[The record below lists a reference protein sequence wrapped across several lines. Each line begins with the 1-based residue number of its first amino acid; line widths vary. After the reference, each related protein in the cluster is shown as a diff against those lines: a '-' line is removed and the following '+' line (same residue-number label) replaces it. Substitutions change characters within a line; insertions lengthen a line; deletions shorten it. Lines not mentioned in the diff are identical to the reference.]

1 MSLTPAAENA
11 TTPTTAEEQ
20 QLLHQIQHQQ
30 KRASI
35 QYHHHNLQP
44 QQPHQ
49 QQPITLILPT
59 SGKLFYEKKQ
69 DFALCKPQ
77 LLPLKSFS
85 LEKLEKMQKEAHRQL
100 QENRARTAAAAENY

>member
-1 MSLTPAAENA
+1 MSLPSSAAEIA
-11 TTPTTAEEQ
+11 SKPGAEKISQ
-20 QLLHQIQHQQ
+20 QG
-30 KRASI
+30 KRGGSF
-35 QYHHHNLQP
+35 HNP
-44 QQPHQ
+44 QQPSQ

-69 DFALCKPQ
+69 DFVLCKPQ

-100 QENRARTAAAAENY
+100 QETRARTAASAAAVDRF

>member
-11 TTPTTAEEQ
+11 TTPTEER

-35 QYHHHNLQP
+35 QHHHQS
-44 QQPHQ
+44 HQ

-69 DFALCKPQ
+69 DFQLCKPQ

-100 QENRARTAAAAENY
+100 QENRARTAAAAENF

>member
-1 MSLTPAAENA
+1 MPITPNRNLPN
-11 TTPTTAEEQ
+11 TI
-20 QLLHQIQHQQ
+20 LQ
-30 KRASI
+30 KQERQANI
-35 QYHHHNLQP
+35 
-44 QQPHQ
+44 Q

-69 DFALCKPQ
+69 EFLFCKPQ

-100 QENRARTAAAAENY
+100 QEIRVSTAAENF

>member
-11 TTPTTAEEQ
+11 TTTAEEQ

-35 QYHHHNLQP
+35 QHHNHNP
-44 QQPHQ
+44 QQ

-100 QENRARTAAAAENY
+100 QENRARTAAAAENF

>member
-11 TTPTTAEEQ
+11 TTNAEEQ

-30 KRASI
+30 KRASV
-35 QYHHHNLQP
+35 QHHSHNLQ
-44 QQPHQ
+44 QQQQ

-100 QENRARTAAAAENY
+100 QENRARTAAAAAENF

>member
-1 MSLTPAAENA
+1 MSLPSSAAESA
-11 TTPTTAEEQ
+11 ITPGAEKISQ
-20 QLLHQIQHQQ
+20 QSKRTGSFYHHQQ
-30 KRASI
+30 
-35 QYHHHNLQP
+35 
-44 QQPHQ
+44 QQPA

-69 DFALCKPQ
+69 DFVLCKPQ

-100 QENRARTAAAAENY
+100 QETRARTAAAASDHF

>member
-1 MSLTPAAENA
+1 MSLPSPAAESA
-11 TTPTTAEEQ
+11 TTPGDETLLQ
-20 QLLHQIQHQQ
+20 QQQQH
-30 KRASI
+30 KRSSI
-35 QYHHHNLQP
+35 HHHQ
-44 QQPHQ
+44 Q

-100 QENRARTAAAAENY
+100 QETRARTAAAAENF

>member
-11 TTPTTAEEQ
+11 TTTAEEQ

-30 KRASI
+30 KRASV
-35 QYHHHNLQP
+35 QHHGHNLQ
-44 QQPHQ
+44 HHS

-100 QENRARTAAAAENY
+100 QETRARTAAAAAENF

>member
-1 MSLTPAAENA
+1 MSLPSPAAESA
-11 TTPTTAEEQ
+11 TTPGDET
-20 QLLHQIQHQQ
+20 LLQQ
-30 KRASI
+30 KRGSI
-35 QYHHHNLQP
+35 HHHHQ
-44 QQPHQ
+44 Q

-100 QENRARTAAAAENY
+100 QETRARTAAAAENF

>member
-1 MSLTPAAENA
+1 MSLSPSAAESA
-11 TTPTTAEEQ
+11 ISPGVEKVVSQ
-20 QLLHQIQHQQ
+20 QGKRGGSFHHHHQQHQQ
-30 KRASI
+30 
-35 QYHHHNLQP
+35 P
-44 QQPHQ
+44 Q

-69 DFALCKPQ
+69 DFVLCKPQ

-100 QENRARTAAAAENY
+100 QETRARTAAAAAAGGDKF

>member
-1 MSLTPAAENA
+1 MSLPSPAAESA
-11 TTPTTAEEQ
+11 TTPGDE
-20 QLLHQIQHQQ
+20 QLLQQ
-30 KRASI
+30 KRGSI
-35 QYHHHNLQP
+35 HHQ
-44 QQPHQ
+44 Q

-100 QENRARTAAAAENY
+100 QETRARTAAAAENF

>member
-11 TTPTTAEEQ
+11 TTPSEERH
-20 QLLHQIQHQQ
+20 LLQQIQHQQ

-35 QYHHHNLQP
+35 QHHHHHSQS
-44 QQPHQ
+44 QQHQ

-69 DFALCKPQ
+69 DFQLCKPQ

-100 QENRARTAAAAENY
+100 QENRARTAAAAENF

>member
-11 TTPTTAEEQ
+11 TTTAEEQ
-20 QLLHQIQHQQ
+20 QLLQQIQHQQ
-30 KRASI
+30 KRASV
-35 QYHHHNLQP
+35 QHHSQP
-44 QQPHQ
+44 QQHHSQ

-100 QENRARTAAAAENY
+100 QENRARTAAAAENF

>member
-1 MSLTPAAENA
+1 MSLPSPAAESA
-11 TTPTTAEEQ
+11 TTPGDETLLQ
-20 QLLHQIQHQQ
+20 QQQQHKRGSIDHQQ
-30 KRASI
+30 
-35 QYHHHNLQP
+35 
-44 QQPHQ
+44 Q

-100 QENRARTAAAAENY
+100 QETRARTAAAAENF

>member
-1 MSLTPAAENA
+1 MSLPSSAAESA
-11 TTPTTAEEQ
+11 ITPGAEKISQ
-20 QLLHQIQHQQ
+20 QSKRTGSFYHQ
-30 KRASI
+30 
-35 QYHHHNLQP
+35 
-44 QQPHQ
+44 Q

-69 DFALCKPQ
+69 DFVLCKPQ

-100 QENRARTAAAAENY
+100 QETRARTAAAASDHF

>member
-1 MSLTPAAENA
+1 MSLPSPAAESA
-11 TTPTTAEEQ
+11 TTPGDEKLLQ
-20 QLLHQIQHQQ
+20 QQQQQQPHKRGSFHHQHQQ
-30 KRASI
+30 
-35 QYHHHNLQP
+35 Q
-44 QQPHQ
+44 HQ

-100 QENRARTAAAAENY
+100 QETRARTAAAAENF

>member
-11 TTPTTAEEQ
+11 TTTPTEER
-20 QLLHQIQHQQ
+20 QLLHQVQHHQQ

-35 QYHHHNLQP
+35 QHHHQAHLQ
-44 QQPHQ
+44 QQH

-69 DFALCKPQ
+69 DFQLCKPQ

-100 QENRARTAAAAENY
+100 QENRARTAAEKF

>member
-11 TTPTTAEEQ
+11 TTPTEER
-20 QLLHQIQHQQ
+20 QLLHQIQHGQ

-35 QYHHHNLQP
+35 QHHHP
-44 QQPHQ
+44 QAHSQ

-100 QENRARTAAAAENY
+100 QENRARTAAAAENF

>member
-11 TTPTTAEEQ
+11 TTPSEER
-20 QLLHQIQHQQ
+20 QLLQQIQHQQ

-35 QYHHHNLQP
+35 QHHHHQHSQS
-44 QQPHQ
+44 QQHQ

-69 DFALCKPQ
+69 DFQLCKPQ

-100 QENRARTAAAAENY
+100 QENRARTAAAAENF

>member
-1 MSLTPAAENA
+1 MSLSPSAAEGVEA
-11 TTPTTAEEQ
+11 LGTEKVSQDKRGGSLRHFQ
-20 QLLHQIQHQQ
+20 Q
-30 KRASI
+30 
-35 QYHHHNLQP
+35 
-44 QQPHQ
+44 Q

-69 DFALCKPQ
+69 DFVLCKPQ

-100 QENRARTAAAAENY
+100 QETRTRTAAAASGNNF

>member
-11 TTPTTAEEQ
+11 TTPTEER
-20 QLLHQIQHQQ
+20 QLLHQIQHHQQ

-35 QYHHHNLQP
+35 QHHHQAHS
-44 QQPHQ
+44 QQ

-69 DFALCKPQ
+69 DFQLCKPQ

-100 QENRARTAAAAENY
+100 QENRARTAAAAENF

>member
-1 MSLTPAAENA
+1 MSFAPEAESA
-11 TTPTTAEEQ
+11 TTSTEEKILQQFQQQ
-20 QLLHQIQHQQ
+20 QL
-30 KRASI
+30 KRSGS
-35 QYHHHNLQP
+35 
-44 QQPHQ
+44 Q

-69 DFALCKPQ
+69 DFALCKPA

-100 QENRARTAAAAENY
+100 QETRTRTAAANAENF